1 MHFIARITFER
12 LPTYN
17 LKLLLWTWKKVWRTC
32 SLNFITFFHL
42 TVFLERFLLFFLT
55 LLPNVVRL
63 SNVFAQTLNKI
74 LFCLLWLSTSVCLFI
89 VTQLEKENFLVL
101 RFTKNFSSK
110 KLYRSTFVM
119 RLKIIVHSFAKW
131 NNHKIIIITLKK
143 QLNENDLILI
153 NQHFWRGVP
162 ASATIKPCFCL
173 KHDPENSR

>member
-1 MHFIARITFER
+1 M
-12 LPTYN
+12 
-17 LKLLLWTWKKVWRTC
+17 
-32 SLNFITFFHL
+32 
-42 TVFLERFLLFFLT
+42 T

-131 NNHKIIIITLKK
+131 NNHKIIIIVKK
-143 QLNENDLILI
+143 
-153 NQHFWRGVP
+153 
-162 ASATIKPCFCL
+162 TIKWKWLNINKSTFL
-173 KHDPENSR
+173 KRSASKCNDQALFLFKTWSRKFLIRRTIVTRNFF